1 MGFLRHDHRIH
12 QKEDATAKRLHPVTN
27 SVRLVI
33 PGGLLPSRARFRFT
47 RQENVNSIDLQ
58 CQVNKLNKKRVL
70 SVRGHLA
77 LM

>member
-12 QKEDATAKRLHPVTN
+12 QEKDATINRLHPVTN
-27 SVRLVI
+27 SVSLAI

-47 RQENVNSIDLQ
+47 RQGNLKSIDLQ
-58 CQVNKLNKKRVL
+58 CQANKLYQKRVL